1 MYPSPFCNLS
11 RRHWMG
17 GGVQVGCGADGAPTG
32 RLMVPAAGGAGW
44 LAAPGGDR
52 CRRNPPPDTETPRQ
66 ILGHFGR
73 RPNWANA
80 AGEPPPDS
88 GALCVRQRLHGIPRG
103 LEGEELRGVGIVLSQ
118 LHEQDSKRA
127 GLRGERALF
136 SPSDRGI
143 RDRGDCQAR
152 CCSSQRKDKF
162 RTSGRS

>member
-17 GGVQVGCGADGAPTG
+17 GGVQVGCGAGGAPIG
-32 RLMVPAAGGAGW
+32 RLMVPTAGGAGW
-44 LAAPGGDR
+44 RPVPAE
-52 CRRNPPPDTETPRQ
+52 PPPDTEPPASLPGTLGDGPTGQTPP
-66 ILGHFGR
+66 G
-73 RPNWANA
+73 N
-80 AGEPPPDS
+80 PPPDS
-88 GALCVRQRLHGIPRG
+88 GALCVCQRLHGIPRG
-103 LEGEELRGVGIVLSQ
+103 LEGEELRGVGVVLSQ

-143 RDRGDCQAR
+143 RDGGDCQAR
-152 CCSSQRKDKF
+152 CRSSQRKDKF

>member
-44 LAAPGGDR
+44 LAVPGGDR

-73 RPNWANA
+73 RPNWVNA
-80 AGEPPPDS
+80 AGEPPARFRGTLRSSEAAGDS
-88 GALCVRQRLHGIPRG
+88 SRPGRRG
-103 LEGEELRGVGIVLSQ
+103 TTGRWDRTFPTS
-118 LHEQDSKRA
+118 RT
-127 GLRGERALF
+127 GL
-136 SPSDRGI
+136 
-143 RDRGDCQAR
+143 QAR
-152 CCSSQRKDKF
+152 RLARRKSSVF
-162 RTSGRS
+162 PIRSRDTR